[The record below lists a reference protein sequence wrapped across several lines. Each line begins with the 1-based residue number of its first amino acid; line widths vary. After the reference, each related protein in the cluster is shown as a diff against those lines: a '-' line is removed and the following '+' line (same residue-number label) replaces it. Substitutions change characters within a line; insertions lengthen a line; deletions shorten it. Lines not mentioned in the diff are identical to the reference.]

1 MSEHNHVV
9 NKEGEIALN
18 KVDDALKR
26 MDGERKEEIL
36 ENFEAFKRYLGERIE
51 LAQGI
56 GLSEEMMAR
65 AAEKIGDYLAANEE
79 PRNREEKLLQELWKA
94 GEQEHRH
101 ALAHI
106 LVRLAKSTQ

>member
-9 NKEGEIALN
+9 NKEGEMALN
-18 KVDDALKR
+18 KVDDAIKR
-26 MDGERKEEIL
+26 MDGERKEDIL
-36 ENFEAFKRYLGERIE
+36 ENFDAFKRYLGGRIE
-51 LAQGI
+51 VAQGI
-56 GLSEEMMAR
+56 GLSEETMAK

-106 LVRLAKSTQ
+106 LVRLAKTTQ